1 MQEKTPRHIIHH
13 CQEGFPRWSLGL
25 YSAFPASHP
34 TIPSILL
41 QPGDLR
47 APSSP
52 RAVTHMFAHASTERE
67 GKPGCRNNIGTQTK
81 EHKPL
86 IWVNQ
91 RK

>member
-1 MQEKTPRHIIHH
+1 MQEKTLRQVIHQ
-13 CQEGFPRWSLGL
+13 CQEGFSRWSLGL
-25 YSAFPASHP
+25 CWALPASHP
-34 TIPSILL
+34 SIPSILL
-41 QPGDLR
+41 QPRDPR

-52 RAVTHMFAHASTERE
+52 RALAHMFAHAGAERE
-67 GKPGCRNNIGTQTK
+67 GKPGCRNNTGTQTK